1 MRTSVEKIDNSFFL
15 STMDHNYKLALKQF
29 INKNFEASFKLTSEL
44 FHICFNEYANHTIS
58 QTLVTKIINLY
69 LVEVGVCVKD
79 GLLNQVQTNAAINS
93 ITSNEVLNQIR
104 SVFGNDIP
112 CEILYNYHLA
122 HITNPKV
129 LIGDGYFDQLHKDYL
144 GANNDKY
151 KPKFMQLVVFEIL
164 PTFGKY
170 QEAERLITDPKDLE
184 KLRKI
189 QHLHEEQR
197 AQQRLAKQNQEKERA
212 AALEQAKQ
220 QTLKYKSIKEIQ
232 NSYEEEHH
240 DVQISQLSY
249 IYNLV
254 KTYLREN
261 YLAVLVVL
269 VLGISANRY
278 RTQLKEK
285 IVETIKM
292 AFKFSYI

>member
-1 MRTSVEKIDNSFFL
+1 MPTTPSPKPWLQNNQPILGGS
-15 STMDHNYKLALKQF
+15 
-29 INKNFEASFKLTSEL
+29 
-44 FHICFNEYANHTIS
+44 
-58 QTLVTKIINLY
+58 
-69 LVEVGVCVKD
+69 G
-79 GLLNQVQTNAAINS
+79 GLLEGWIAKPSQTNAAINS

-189 QHLHEEQR
+189 QHLHEEQK
-197 AQQRLAKQNQEKERA
+197 AQQRLAKQNQEKKGQLPSNRR
-212 AALEQAKQ
+212 
-220 QTLKYKSIKEIQ
+220 
-232 NSYEEEHH
+232 NS
-240 DVQISQLSY
+240 
-249 IYNLV
+249 
-254 KTYLREN
+254 RP
-261 YLAVLVVL
+261 
-269 VLGISANRY
+269 
-278 RTQLKEK
+278 
-285 IVETIKM
+285 
-292 AFKFSYI
+292 

>member
-1 MRTSVEKIDNSFFL
+1 M
-15 STMDHNYKLALKQF
+15 
-29 INKNFEASFKLTSEL
+29 
-44 FHICFNEYANHTIS
+44 
-58 QTLVTKIINLY
+58 
-69 LVEVGVCVKD
+69 EVGVCLKD

-144 GANNDKY
+144 CPNNDKY
-151 KPKFMQLVVFEIL
+151 KPKFMHLVVFEIL

-170 QEAERLITDPKDLE
+170 KEAERLITDPKDLE

-189 QHLHEEQR
+189 QHLHEEQK

-240 DVQISQLSY
+240 EVQISQLSY

-278 RTQLKEK
+278 RTHLKEK